1 LTVSRAAYRKRRYH
15 KPGTAPG
22 TYDIAETREAPPGH
36 VEVIDY
42 SDDDYEKSDG
52 LRALERRQTLPNRW
66 VQIDG
71 QPSLD
76 VLETTR
82 KRYGID
88 PLALEDIVNQGQR
101 PKFNEYTNGIFLTL
115 ALPSRNGEGT
125 YRQLSL
131 YVMDGVLISFT
142 ELEDGIFAPL
152 EERLRR
158 PGGRLRRRDVYF
170 LMHAIIDLVID
181 LLFPVIDQTAQR
193 LEELEEAIITRPTEE
208 RLVETHAFRSRL
220 LVMRK
225 VAWATREVVN
235 ELRRHIDE
243 ISTGELR
250 PYLEDAYDHIVS
262 AIDLIETQRDIA
274 TNLVEVYMSV
284 VSNRM
289 NDVIKVLTIIATL
302 FIPPTFLVGLYGM
315 NFDRSAGPLSMPE
328 LGWPLGYLGV
338 LVVIAASMIGMLIY
352 FRRRGWLGGGK
363 DDS

>member
-1 LTVSRAAYRKRRYH
+1 MARLAYRKRKYH

-22 TYDIAETREAPPGH
+22 TYDIAETRQTPPGH
-36 VEVIDY
+36 VEVIEY
-42 SDDDYEKSDG
+42 SADQYTKADG
-52 LRALERRQTLPNRW
+52 LRAMEQRQVLPNRW

-71 QPSLD
+71 PPSLD
-76 VLETTR
+76 VLEATR
-82 KRYGID
+82 KRFGID

-101 PKFNEYTNGIFLTL
+101 PKFNDYETGIFLTL
-115 ALPSRNGEGT
+115 ALPVKGGDGT

-131 YVMDGVLISFT
+131 YVMDGVLITFMENENGLFT
-142 ELEDGIFAPL
+142 PL

-158 PGGRLRRRDVYF
+158 TGGRLRRRDVYF
-170 LMHAIIDLVID
+170 LMHAVID
-181 LLFPVIDQTAQR
+181 LAVDMIFPVIDETAQH
-193 LEELEEAIITRPTEE
+193 LEELEAAIIRRPNEE
-208 RLVETHAFRSRL
+208 LLIATHAFRSRL
-220 LVMRK
+220 LVLRK

-235 ELRRHIDE
+235 ELRRHLDE
-243 ISTGELR
+243 LSTGELR

-262 AIDLIETQRDIA
+262 AIDLVETQRDIA

-315 NFDRSAGPLSMPE
+315 NFDRNAGPLSMPE
-328 LGWPLGYLGV
+328 LSWPLGYVGV
-338 LVVIAASMIGMLIY
+338 LVVIGFSMLGMLLY
-352 FRRRGWLGGGK
+352 FRYRGWLGGRG

>member
-1 LTVSRAAYRKRRYH
+1 VGRAAYRKRRYH

-42 SDDDYEKSDG
+42 SDVAFEKTDG

-71 QPSLD
+71 PPSLD
-76 VLETTR
+76 VLESTR
-82 KRYGID
+82 KRFGID

-101 PKFNEYTNGIFLTL
+101 PKFNEYANGIFVAL
-115 ALPSRNGEGT
+115 ALPPRNGEGT

-131 YVMDGVLISFT
+131 YVMDGLLISFT

-152 EERLRR
+152 EDRLRR
-158 PGGRLRRRDVYF
+158 PGGRLRRRDVHF
-170 LMHAIIDLVID
+170 LLHAIIDLAID

-193 LEELEEAIITRPTEE
+193 LEDLEEAIITRPSEAL
-208 RLVETHAFRSRL
+208 LVETHAFRSRL

-225 VAWATREVVN
+225 IAWATREVVN
-235 ELRRHIDE
+235 ELRRHVDE
-243 ISTGELR
+243 IATGELR

-274 TNLVEVYMSV
+274 TSLVEVYLSV

-315 NFDRSAGPLSMPE
+315 NFDRAAGPFSMPE

-338 LVVIAASMIGMLIY
+338 LAVIAVSMAGMLLY
-352 FRRRGWLGGGK
+352 FHRRGWLGRGR
-363 DDS
+363 DDQ